1 MKEFALPETTF
12 NPFHPHI
19 PACSDSEN
27 EKGSDEE
34 ERLEVVGTD
43 SLSAEKYCANELV
56 LRHAEAGAKNDHKTA
71 TIGCTRRLSVTIFPL
86 ILSPPSYSTPMTSS
100 V

>member
-1 MKEFALPETTF
+1 MFALLETTL

-27 EKGSDEE
+27 EKKSDEE
-34 ERLEVVGTD
+34 LEVVGTD

-56 LRHAEAGAKNDHKTA
+56 LRRAEAGAKNDRKTA
-71 TIGCTRRLSVTIFPL
+71 TIGCTRRFSRAQLQELGTAK
-86 ILSPPSYSTPMTSS
+86 
-100 V
+100 